1 MFSVSIST
9 LAGII
14 PMKAVNTSFHL
25 NQPSID
31 VQKARTLPAPFVPNY
46 PPQRQEKI
54 TLW

>member
-9 LAGII
+9 LAVII
-14 PMKAVNTSFHL
+14 RMKAVNTSFHF
-25 NQPSID
+25 NQPS
-31 VQKARTLPAPFVPNY
+31 VEAQKTHTLPTQFVPNY